1 MLITDAT
8 AMNRYLAA
16 RSEQRSISIKCS
28 ALVFVCAGSFH
39 FSVYTIPGRLLL
51 SIKESGKF
59 LLLGF
64 GLALLPGEAL
74 FYGLFF
80 LLFVH
85 YEIYMCWRLRVIS
98 DSAKGDCPA
107 REQSIEIELQR
118 EDRPTLWKYCPLCG
132 AALELRDADRYAP
145 CWLRRSWFSRSSL
158 VSSLRL
164 FRAITAVTSF

>member
-16 RSEQRSISIKCS
+16 RSEQRSISIKSTALDKES
-28 ALVFVCAGSFH
+28 AGTFH
-39 FSVYTIPGRLLL
+39 YSVYTIPGRLLL

-64 GLALLPGEAL
+64 GLALLTGEAL

-85 YEIYMCWRLRVIS
+85 YDIYMCWRLRVIS
-98 DSAKGDCPA
+98 DSAKGVCTA
-107 REQSIEIELQR
+107 CEQSIEIELQR
-118 EDRPTLWKYCPLCG
+118 EDRPTLWKYCPLSGLTLILCVVVCFV
-132 AALELRDADRYAP
+132 L
-145 CWLRRSWFSRSSL
+145 CWFCCFWFLRSSL
-158 VSSLRL
+158 AS
-164 FRAITAVTSF
+164 